1 MSPVLPAW
9 PDAEDV
15 AMSLI
20 SAMSPPV
27 DATTSTDID
36 LEQRV
41 PIVRVTRIGGEDD
54 GISDRPIVEFAVFH
68 STYDEAR
75 KLAEKIR
82 QVVLASPCTTVPTE
96 DIPAGVLIDNAST
109 VTPPAHAAYD
119 NPALALKVL
128 TIRFVWR
135 RPRTIS

>member
-1 MSPVLPAW
+1 MLANW

-15 AMSLI
+15 VMSLLGT
-20 SAMSPPV
+20 MSPPV

-36 LEQRV
+36 LAEQV

-54 GISDRPIVEFAVFH
+54 GISDRPLVELAVFH

-75 KLAEKIR
+75 KLAESVR
-82 QVVLASPCTTVPTE
+82 QFVLASPCTKVPTE

-109 VTPPAHAAYD
+109 VTPPARAAYD
-119 NPALALKVL
+119 NPALAMKVL

-135 RPRTIS
+135 RPRTSS